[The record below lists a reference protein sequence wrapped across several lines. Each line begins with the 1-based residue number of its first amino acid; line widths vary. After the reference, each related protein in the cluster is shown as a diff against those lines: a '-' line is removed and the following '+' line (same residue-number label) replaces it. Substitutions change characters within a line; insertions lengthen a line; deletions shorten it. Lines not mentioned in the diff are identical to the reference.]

1 MDNKNNK
8 SPIIISVFAIAILS
22 VFILVDYKSETG
34 TLTKSNLKQKSNSH
48 LKSKKV
54 KRPSRSIASLKE
66 TKRDIPLKKINKN
79 DSNIIIDRKVVGSSS
94 KKYTLVNKINKDWKK
109 LATKKLAFTWG
120 HKIGRIIEIDSIKP
134 AIYVKH
140 GIGKNVEHVRISLTD
155 ENGKHSGYEAYIDS
169 ESGSI
174 IQTWNRTR
182 YEINKRVSTN
192 AKGKG
197 FVGNTLNYKETK

>member
-34 TLTKSNLKQKSNSH
+34 TLTKSNLKPKSNSH
-48 LKSKKV
+48 LKSKEV
-54 KRPSRSIASLKE
+54 NGPARSIASLKE

-79 DSNIIIDRKVVGSSS
+79 DSNIILERKVVGSSS

-109 LATKKLAFTWG
+109 LATKKLVFTWG

-155 ENGKHSGYEAYIDS
+155 ENGKYSGYEAYIDS